1 MSFVGCFAPVI
12 TLISSTSSLLAPLEY
27 QRNQDFSISSYLN
40 LNCNS
45 SLTVKSNWT
54 IANCTSTCS
63 YPIRL
68 DQIVIATPSELY
80 IPSNTLN
87 YGIYQLTLTV
97 SMVAAPQLSSSA
109 SVYVKIIPSDI
120 TVNLIAFGTS
130 MITSGYKQD
139 LLLDPG
145 THSIDP
151 DVELFNASVSF
162 FKRYM
167 LCLYFK

>member
-1 MSFVGCFAPVI
+1 
-12 TLISSTSSLLAPLEY
+12 
-27 QRNQDFSISSYLN
+27 
-40 LNCNS
+40 
-45 SLTVKSNWT
+45 
-54 IANCTSTCS
+54 
-63 YPIRL
+63 
-68 DQIVIATPSELY
+68 
-80 IPSNTLN
+80 
-87 YGIYQLTLTV
+87 
-97 SMVAAPQLSSSA
+97 MVAAPQLSSSA

-130 MITSGYKQD
+130 MIISGYKQD

-167 LCLYFK
+167 LCLYFKW